1 MTESMWAGIGCL
13 AMGVMTPVNWWFEMF
28 SDCDYADLHHSIMK
42 DSFDLGQNTIAFIE
56 PAGGM
61 MFIFSGEYC

>member
-28 SDCDYADLHHSIMK
+28 SDCDYADLHHSIMR
-42 DSFDLGQNTIAFIE
+42 
-56 PAGGM
+56 
-61 MFIFSGEYC
+61 FSHRG